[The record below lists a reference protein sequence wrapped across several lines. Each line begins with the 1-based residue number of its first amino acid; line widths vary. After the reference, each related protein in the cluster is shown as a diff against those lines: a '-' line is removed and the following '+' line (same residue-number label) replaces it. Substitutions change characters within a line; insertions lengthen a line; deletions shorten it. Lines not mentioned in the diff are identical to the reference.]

1 MKEAF
6 VEKRF
11 NRSSR
16 AIIDHANIIIA
27 EHQAEGYILT
37 LRQLYYQFV
46 HRKLVDNKQS
56 EYKRIGSVI
65 NDARL
70 AGLIDWDAIE
80 DRMRNLRVIPNYFS
94 PGEFIKV
101 MTEQYAE
108 DLWEDQ
114 DEYCEVWI
122 EKDALVGV
130 IERPCTRYRV
140 PFFACRGYASQS
152 GLYEAGQRLKG
163 YLNEGKRVTVFHL
176 GDHDPSG
183 IDMSRDN
190 DERLNMFTRTLA
202 GVNLVRLG
210 LNQNQIQ
217 DFDLPPDPTKITDSR
232 AQAYIRIYGDTSW
245 ELDALPS
252 REINRLIVSSIEGV
266 LDMTKFK
273 AALEAETKSRN
284 ELRDVSKHWTQA
296 VVGAQMAGLG
306 SKLKGGR

>member
-6 VEKRF
+6 IEKRF

-16 AIIDHANIIIA
+16 AIIDHANIIIR
-27 EHQAEGYILT
+27 EHQAEGYVLT

-46 HRKLVDNKQS
+46 HRKLIENKQS

-80 DRMRNLRVIPNYFS
+80 DRMRVVREIPTYDGPGHFVTKQTDYF
-94 PGEFIKV
+94 
-101 MTEQYAE
+101 AE
-108 DLWEDQ
+108 DLWADQ
-114 DEYCEVWI
+114 DAYCEVWI

-130 IERPCTRYRV
+130 IERPCVTYRV

-152 GLYEAGQRLKG
+152 GLYEAGVRLRRKMDQ
-163 YLNEGKRVTVFHL
+163 GKHITVFHL

-183 IDMSRDN
+183 LDMSRDN

-202 GVNLVRLG
+202 GVELVRLA
-210 LNQNQIQ
+210 LNQDQIEAYS
-217 DFDLPPDPTKITDSR
+217 LPPDPAKLTDSR
-232 AQAYIRIYGDTSW
+232 AQEYIRRFGDTSW

-252 REINRLIVSSIEGV
+252 REIDRLVMSSIVGR
-266 LDMTKFK
+266 LDMKKFN
-273 AALEAETKSRN
+273 AALERERKSRE
-284 ELRDVSKHWTQA
+284 ELKLVSRYWEGA
-296 VVGAQMAGLG
+296 VGGASADAADAYNSEL
-306 SKLKGGR
+306 